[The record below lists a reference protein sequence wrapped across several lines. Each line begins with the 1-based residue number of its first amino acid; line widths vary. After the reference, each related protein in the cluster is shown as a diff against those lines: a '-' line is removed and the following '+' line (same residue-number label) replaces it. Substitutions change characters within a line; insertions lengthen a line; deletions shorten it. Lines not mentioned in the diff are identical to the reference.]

1 MPDGKGMI
9 MAEIKRVMLK
19 LSGEALQDEH
29 DPFNE
34 KEVQEVAKQ
43 VKALYDKKVD
53 IGVVIGGGNI
63 WRGITGTEIDRP
75 KSDSIGM
82 LATVMNAVY
91 VSEFFRQNG
100 MPTAILSPMPFA
112 NITEQFSK
120 DKALEYFGQGKVIF
134 FAGGTG
140 HPYFSTD
147 TAMALRA
154 VETEADV
161 ILAAKNIDGV
171 YDMDPALHP
180 EAKRFDKISI
190 DEVVQKELGV
200 IDLTASILLKNNR
213 IPMRIF
219 NLKGENSIANAVN
232 EVFDGTEVTV

>member
-1 MPDGKGMI
+1 MSV
-9 MAEIKRVMLK
+9 IKRVMLK

-29 DPFNE
+29 NPFNE
-34 KEVQEVAKQ
+34 KEIQKIAEQ
-43 VKALYDKKVD
+43 VKALYDKDVE

-63 WRGITGTEIDRP
+63 WRGRTGTEIDRP

-91 VSEFFRQNG
+91 VSEFFRQQG
-100 MPTAILSPMPFA
+100 MPTAILSPLPFA

-120 DKALEYFGQGKVIF
+120 DRTMEYFKQGKVLF

-147 TAMALRA
+147 MAMALRA
-154 VETEADV
+154 VEIEADV

-171 YDMDPALHP
+171 YDKDPGKHP
-180 EAKRFDKISI
+180 DAKRYDKISI
-190 DEVVQKELGV
+190 DEVVSKELGV
-200 IDLTASILLKNNR
+200 IDLAASILLKENR

-219 NLKGENSIANAVN
+219 KLNAENGIAKAVD
-232 EVFDGTEVTV
+232 EDFDGTEVTV